1 MNLQIWVK
9 WHSLVGTFQLIVV
22 TVLDMAIRRAILNI
36 SAIHGAI
43 DGSISMSIQ
52 DTIGKPIMMVAVYGT
67 VWNSIQNSVSK
78 QRIMIDICQS
88 QVAMGVSC
96 QVRATTGLALIAADP
111 KTWMVNLTEL
121 FPPPTLQGQ
130 KKMWVGDL
138 LPLARTRGIRD
149 SLGNKTTASRREVE

>member
-22 TVLDMAIRRAILNI
+22 TVHDKAIRRTIVNI

-43 DGSISMSIQ
+43 DCSISMSIQ

-78 QRIMIDICQS
+78 QRIMIDIYQS

-96 QVRATTGLALIAADP
+96 QVRAAAGLALIAADP

-130 KKMWVGDL
+130 
-138 LPLARTRGIRD
+138 TRCELETFYHG
-149 SLGNKTTASRREVE
+149 LGREE

>member
-36 SAIHGAI
+36 SPIHGAI
-43 DGSISMSIQ
+43 DGFISMSIQ

-121 FPPPTLQGQ
+121 FPPPTLEGQ
-130 KKMWVGDL
+130 KRCELETFYHG
-138 LPLARTRGIRD
+138 
-149 SLGNKTTASRREVE
+149 LGREEYEIA

>member
-9 WHSLVGTFQLIVV
+9 WYSLVGTFQLIVV

-121 FPPPTLQGQ
+121 FPSPTLEGQ
-130 KKMWVGDL
+130 KRCELETFYHG
-138 LPLARTRGIRD
+138 
-149 SLGNKTTASRREVE
+149 LGREEYEIAWEIKLQQAEGK